1 MTSLD
6 KAVIDR
12 LCESYEE
19 FRSPTN
25 SGPKYIESFLSYLP
39 HGLDRDQ
46 ANDPSLLSEL
56 IQIDM
61 QLNWM
66 RWERNLRTL
75 VDQSD
80 ASIVRKQMAAIPR
93 LPDYT
98 CLINQESSSDSIEAI
113 TATAQ
118 CEMEARDRWGDAVG
132 PVFYKAKYGLEVS
145 SKWPHENVV
154 MTCRKKGAGLQSEFP
169 TFTIRGTTNIGRRRS
184 QDAEEFSQNE
194 LAEGNR
200 IDIAH
205 RFQDL
210 ISREQ
215 LTVELLSPKY
225 TIVTNR
231 SALNPVLVANGAD
244 LAPGQTTILAL
255 NYILKLPH
263 LRLHFLSPSLSSSA
277 GIER

>member
-25 SGPKYIESFLSYLP
+25 NGPKSIENFLSRLH
-39 HGLDRDQ
+39 HGSEREQ

-66 RWERNLRTL
+66 QWERNLGTL
-75 VDQSD
+75 VEQSQ
-80 ASIVRKQMAAIPR
+80 ATIIRQQMAAIPR

-98 CLINQESSSDSIEAI
+98 CLIDQESNPRFMDAI
-113 TATAQ
+113 IATAH

-132 PVFYKAKYGLEVS
+132 PIFYKAKYAIDLSPNSRHEHVS
-145 SKWPHENVV
+145 

-169 TFTIRGTTNIGRRRS
+169 TFTIRGITSIGRRRS
-184 QDAEEFSQNE
+184 HDAEEFSQTE

-205 RFQDL
+205 RSDDL

-231 SALNPVLVANGAD
+231 SALNPVLVANAAD
-244 LAPGQTTILAL
+244 LAPGQTTILAF
-255 NYILKLPH
+255 NYILKLPR
-263 LRLHFLSPSLSSSA
+263 LRLHFLSPSLSS
-277 GIER
+277 